1 MITKSIETIVNF
13 NVDVNFNVNILSCYS
28 PENHPKR
35 LISWDKLVQKASDV
49 GDRYRVYKHKRS
61 TFIHIID
68 RFNNNKKVSLK
79 WLYVDV
85 LEDRLLALKI
95 FEHLGEETFPLINV
109 VTLIER
115 IRNNE
120 VIDIAEHNNFD

>member
-1 MITKSIETIVNF
+1 MPKTIQ
-13 NVDVNFNVNILSCYS
+13 
-28 PENHPKR
+28 KR
-35 LISWDKLVQKASDV
+35 PISWDKLVQMALDI

-61 TFIHIID
+61 PFIHIID

-79 WLYVDV
+79 GLYVDV

-95 FEHLGEETFPLINV
+95 VEHLGEETFPSINV

-115 IRNNE
+115 IRNDE
-120 VIDIAEHNNFD
+120 AIDLSLIHI